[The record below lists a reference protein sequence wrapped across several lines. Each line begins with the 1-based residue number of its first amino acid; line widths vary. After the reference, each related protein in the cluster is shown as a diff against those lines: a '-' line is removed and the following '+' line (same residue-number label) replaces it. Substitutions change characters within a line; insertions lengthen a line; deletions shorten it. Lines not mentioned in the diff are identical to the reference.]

1 MKKIVL
7 VVNYA
12 TKFGPVIDQEN
23 EELRAINILPKNP
36 DLKKHRKV
44 ISYFE
49 KLPIHDKNM
58 VNYSHCSMY
67 NSLEPMSSSFLSPVL
82 WRNTLH

>member
-12 TKFGPVIDQEN
+12 TEACPVIDQEN

-36 DLKKHRKV
+36 DLKNIEKV

-49 KLPIHDKNM
+49 KLPIHDKI
-58 VNYSHCSMY
+58 
-67 NSLEPMSSSFLSPVL
+67 
-82 WRNTLH
+82 W